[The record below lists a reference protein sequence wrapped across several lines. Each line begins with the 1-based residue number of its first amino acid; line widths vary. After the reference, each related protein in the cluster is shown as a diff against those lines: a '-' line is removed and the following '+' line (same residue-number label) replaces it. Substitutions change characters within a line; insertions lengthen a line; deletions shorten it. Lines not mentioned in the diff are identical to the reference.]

1 MKRFTNPE
9 VVKLLFLKLKTE
21 GSVTKTLP
29 VGKLTEGHA
38 QELLPAG
45 EILNFKV
52 AVISLNAILKNMIWS
67 KLHDL
72 RENHLALI
80 HNRHF
85 VLRNTKRFSNRCSIE
100 NSANVDISSFSKN
113 LFY

>member
-1 MKRFTNPE
+1 MKRFTDPK
-9 VVKLLFLKLKTE
+9 VVQLLFLKLKAE
-21 GSVTKTLP
+21 GRVTKTLP
-29 VGKLTEGHA
+29 VGKLAEGHT
-38 QELLPAG
+38 QELSPAG

-52 AVISLNAILKNMIWS
+52 AVIPLNTILKNMIWS

-85 VLRNTKRFSNRCSIE
+85 VLRNTKRFSNRCSME

-113 LFY
+113 LYY